1 MNTPLTPVLY
11 LASRS
16 PRRRALLK
24 QLGLAHR
31 VLVADVDETPQPEE
45 TPEAHVRRLARLK
58 ATLGEQRVRQR
69 GLPGLPVLGADTVVV
84 HQGRILGKPRDPA
97 EAAAMLALLSGR
109 QHRVLTAVAVAF
121 EGKLQ
126 VAVSATCVVFRRL
139 SAAEIEA
146 YVKTG
151 EPMDKA
157 GAYAIQGLAAVFV
170 RRIEGSYSGVMGLP
184 LFETARLLRKFGIV
198 IP

>member
-1 MNTPLTPVLY
+1 MRARSTPVLY

-31 VLVADVDETPQPEE
+31 VLVADVDETPRPKE

-58 ATLGEQRVRQR
+58 AVVGAQRVRQQ
-69 GLPGLPVLGADTVVV
+69 GLPPLPVLGADTVVV
-84 HQGRILGKPRDPA
+84 HKGRLLGKPRDDA
-97 EAAAMLALLSGR
+97 EAAAMLKLLSGR
-109 QHRVLTAVAVAF
+109 QHQVLTAVAVMF

-126 VAVSATCVVFRRL
+126 VALSATRVMFRRL

-184 LFETARLLRKFGIV
+184 LFETGRLLREFGIE